1 MVIAVSNSFT
11 HKAVSNKKKNFQ
23 NEDLQSVVLQK
34 LRKIGV
40 SQEDACWNK
49 QGHLEVKSP
58 DSMKV
63 HTLLLQMEQ
72 LGLDVKL
79 TKQTLIEIV

>member
-11 HKAVSNKKKNFQ
+11 HKACNKAKDFQ
-23 NEDLQSVVLQK
+23 SKEIENVVVQKLQK
-34 LRKIGV
+34 MGI
-40 SQEDACWNK
+40 SQDEVCWNK
-49 QGHLEVKSP
+49 SGQLEIKSSN
-58 DSMKV
+58 SMKV